1 MPGNDSADTLPRM
14 HVVEIGRIYRDYH
27 LLIIIQ
33 KIDARP
39 IKTAN
44 RRIVRIKKVLLLNT
58 I

>member
-44 RRIVRIKKVLLLNT
+44 RRIVRIKKVYC
-58 I
+58 